1 VSDAPSDVAI
11 RDMREEDIPAVV
23 DLLNDSLGP
32 APGGVDRRALFEWKH
47 LGNPFGRSLALVA
60 ESEGAIVGLRSFLRW
75 RFVSP
80 DGGEVHAVR
89 AVDTATSPAVQ
100 RRGVF
105 SRLTTEALDRC
116 ARDGV
121 DLVFNTPNEKSL
133 PGYLK
138 MGWSEVTRWP
148 MRVRVRRP
156 LPLVRA
162 VVTRNMGS
170 GPNVAPPAGSPLVPA
185 AEALAMPEVGRL
197 VEASARPE
205 GRLVTPRSML
215 YLRWRYATGP
225 MPYHVLFGGDPVG
238 AVAVIRLRKRGPAR
252 EAVVTEVLAAPDSR
266 GSLGPLLREI
276 PAAAGADH
284 AVLHAGDGW
293 AFGGAAADAGYRR
306 TKRAAMTF
314 TVRPVTTR
322 ERRWDPLDPS
332 AWSLTL
338 GDLEVF

>member
-1 VSDAPSDVAI
+1 VGPPDIAI
-11 RDMREEDIPAVV
+11 REMRDDDVPAVV
-23 DLLNDSLGP
+23 DLLNASLGP

-60 ESEGAIVGLRSFLRW
+60 ETSDGAIAGLRSFLRW
-75 RFVSP
+75 RFAAP

-100 RRGVF
+100 RRGIF
-105 SRLTTEALDRC
+105 SRLTTEALERC

-138 MGWSEVTRWP
+138 MGWTEVTRWP

-156 LPLVRA
+156 LPLIRA
-162 VVTRNMGS
+162 VVTRKMSS

-185 AEALAMPEVGRL
+185 AEALAMPEVARL
-197 VEASARPE
+197 VESSARPQ
-205 GRLVTPRSML
+205 GHLVTPRSML

-238 AVAVIRLRKRGPAR
+238 AVAVVRLRTRGPAR

-266 GSLGPLLREI
+266 GLLGPLLRDV

-284 AVLHAGDGW
+284 AVLHAGNGW
-293 AFGGAAADAGYRR
+293 AFGAAAEEARYRS
-306 TKRAAMTF
+306 TTRAAMTF
-314 TVRPVTTR
+314 TVRPVSTPPDR
-322 ERRWDPLDPS
+322 GWDPLDPAS
-332 AWSLTL
+332 WSLTL